1 MIRNFITSL
10 RLYSGKII
18 DFAFTSF
25 KIMNYVISIPGSAGP
40 AQRIYYAY
48 GFILAEI

>member
-18 DFAFTSF
+18 DFAFMSF
-25 KIMNYVISIPGSAGP
+25 KIMNYVVASDPSP
-40 AQRIYYAY
+40 DHDNSR
-48 GFILAEI
+48 LVTHP

>member
-25 KIMNYVISIPGSAGP
+25 KIMNYVITTDSSP
-40 AQRIYYAY
+40 AHGKNAI
-48 GFILAEI
+48 IK